1 MTAAESTS
9 FYYLVAACAYGTL
22 EYVKSLQHQFHNT
35 KDPLPKMLEI
45 ATLHD
50 RPEIAEYCI
59 AAGARVTFDE
69 NPYDLHRRIIT
80 GHSYE
85 TCKVLVAHGLDINE
99 PSECFGDILQRA
111 VIDDNLDWVRFCLR
125 SGANPKLNQDY
136 DGHLILATAAAFASI
151 EISELLIAWGAE
163 IKGSSA
169 LPIAS
174 HRGRLDLVEL
184 LLKNG
189 ADANEMGVA
198 SIYDQ
203 PEDLEGTA
211 LHLIEKGRKDILQIL
226 LDNGAAVNQK
236 DPTGQTVMSRMRANG
251 DEVLMSI
258 VMKNGGEW

>member
-1 MTAAESTS
+1 MAAAESTS

-22 EYVKSLQHQFHNT
+22 EYVKSLHQAFHNA
-35 KDPLPKMLEI
+35 KDPLPKMLDI

-59 AAGARVTFDE
+59 VAGARVTFQ
-69 NPYDLHRRIIT
+69 NPYNLHRSIVT
-80 GHSYE
+80 GNSYE
-85 TCKVLVAHGLDINE
+85 TCKVLVEHGLDINKPIE
-99 PSECFGDILQRA
+99 HFGDILQCA
-111 VIDDNLDWVRFCLR
+111 VEVDNLDWVRFCLS

-136 DGHLILATAAAFASI
+136 DGHRILAIAAALASI

-169 LPIAS
+169 LTIAS

-203 PEDLEGTA
+203 PEDLKGTA

-226 LDNGAAVNQK
+226 LDNGAVVNQK
-236 DPTGQTVMSRMRANG
+236 DPTDQTVMSRMYANG
-251 DEVLMSI
+251 DEVLISI